1 MEHGK
6 LGPFSLESALINQGQ
21 MGGSEVVIDL
31 AHQSSAFH
39 FARRPTC
46 SAAVQKKKIRRR
58 RVPYL
63 TGDLQMSLGVMKGL
77 LVIAHGGVGIAQ
89 TPTGASCDNE

>member
-39 FARRPTC
+39 FARRPIC
-46 SAAVQKKKIRRR
+46 SAAEQKKKSAAGAC
-58 RVPYL
+58 L
-63 TGDLQMSLGVMKGL
+63 TSREISKCRW
-77 LVIAHGGVGIAQ
+77 A
-89 TPTGASCDNE
+89 